1 MKKLFTAAALLLASC
16 GSVATANEFTSVSY
30 NHVDWHEN
38 SPGKDYNFVEV
49 EKGGTYDWGSFYGFL
64 DVERVD
70 HIHNKDNMKLSGKA
84 VFTITNEYNI
94 NDYIQAFGYAEKD
107 FQVLDLVIGK
117 QTNISGNGWYFNP
130 FLALQYSA
138 INNNFA
144 DTYFE
149 GVNGAMLGWNAGYF
163 VTEKLQISNWHE
175 FTMFRDNTYLAVSG
189 EKHDIGINGA
199 LAAWYHITPNLTT
212 GLQYRYASNK
222 LGSTHGSNGI
232 IYTVKL
238 NF

>member
-1 MKKLFTAAALLLASC
+1 
-16 GSVATANEFTSVSY
+16 
-30 NHVDWHEN
+30 
-38 SPGKDYNFVEV
+38 NFVEV

-64 DVERVD
+64 DVEQVD
-70 HIHNKDNMKLSGKA
+70 HINSKDDIKLSGKA

-94 NDYIQAFGYAEKD
+94 NDYIQAFAYAEDK
-107 FQVLDLVIGK
+107 FQVADLVYGK
-117 QTNISGNGWYFNP
+117 QVGINGRNWYLNP
-130 FLALQYSA
+130 FAGLQYSV
-138 INNNFA
+138 INNNFNN
-144 DTYFE
+144 TSFE
-149 GVNGAMLGWNAGYF
+149 GINGIMVGWSAGYNIS
-163 VTEKLQISNWHE
+163 EKVSISNWHE

-222 LGSTHGSNGI
+222 LGSEHGSNGI